1 MMLSNPITYFLDF
14 FEFSYVIQNNARL
27 SCVVSYVIDLHFAAS
42 VAKCNQSSRAVHN
55 LTPL

>member
-42 VAKCNQSSRAVHN
+42 AAYCNQAVIVCVI
-55 LTPL
+55 